1 MLGMH
6 GIAGLLRKYEKIC
19 TESTSY
25 FGETEMENNL
35 KALGICIGAFDV
47 S

>member
-6 GIAGLLRKYEKIC
+6 GIAGLLRRYEKIC
-19 TESTSY
+19 IQPTSY
-25 FGETEMENNL
+25 FGEIEIGNNL
-35 KALGICIGAFDV
+35 KALGDFDV